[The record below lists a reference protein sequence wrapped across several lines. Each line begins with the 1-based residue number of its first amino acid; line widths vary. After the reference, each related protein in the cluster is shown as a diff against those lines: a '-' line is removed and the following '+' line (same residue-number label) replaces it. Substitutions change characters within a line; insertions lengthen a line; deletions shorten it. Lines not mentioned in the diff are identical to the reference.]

1 MKKSVFSKLKLK
13 ERERLVY
20 FLLRGMYPESIRTIP
35 ALEGF
40 LYGIAITPDIAI
52 NEWLISE
59 ILADRMIEDEKE
71 IDFIIEILF
80 DAYVKLREK
89 FLLKRLKFPFKI
101 IPHKLTSKFE
111 RELQQWAY
119 GFYSALHLRPDVWKL
134 EYMDENSP
142 EPPEELFPYL
152 MNLQVICDLA
162 LADEIPELYKEFME
176 NPEEDKYVVLAFV
189 YSKIEEAVNSL
200 IAYAQ
205 SLHESYFEQDFEEI
219 E

>member
-1 MKKSVFSKLKLK
+1 MKKSIFSKLKLK
-13 ERERLVY
+13 EKERLIN
-20 FLLRGMYPESIRTIP
+20 FLQRGEDPYSIRTLP

-40 LYGIAITPDIAI
+40 LYGIAITPEISI
-52 NEWLISE
+52 HEWIRE
-59 ILADRMIEDEKE
+59 IIADRVPEKNDEMN
-71 IDFIIEILF
+71 FIIEIILET
-80 DAYVKLREK
+80 YKKLREK
-89 FLLKRLKFPFKI
+89 FLLNRLKFPFKI
-101 IPHKLTSKFE
+101 KPHKLTSKFE

-119 GFYSALHLRPDVWKL
+119 GFYYALHLRQDVWKL

-142 EPPEELFPYL
+142 QPPDELLPYL

-176 NPEEDKYVVLAFV
+176 NPEEDKYIVLAFI
-189 YSKIEEAVNSL
+189 YFKIEEAVNSI

-205 SLHESYFEQDFEEI
+205 SLQKDYFEQDFEEV